1 MSADDI
7 VRDAAGVPNRG
18 SKGSVMTTFWSIKPA
33 RTAAKAAF
41 GAAALCMV
49 TALFSASAFAQRD
62 VAPANVQTYATL
74 GDWIVEFVPAER
86 QRQIPAFCQV
96 TQVYDQ
102 GVQLRIVSGA
112 NLYAIDFQGQNM
124 FSDNRKSFDLEYMFD
139 VPNSPSRR
147 TLATVITDGEGF
159 DWIRITEP
167 TDQPGSAD
175 EMMNARQM
183 LIKSLTDKRQW
194 PYQINGSKRAL
205 TSLFDCR
212 DEKVLGQPRRRAPA
226 PVAQAQPQFV
236 PAPQFQQAPPPPPP
250 GRGDNFDYCND
261 YAAKMVSATERALQA
276 KCAGWPAGHRNHV
289 GHFDWCRTKPRAD
302 VERAIASWGG
312 RLQGCLA
319 NQGGGGRPQ
328 GNVYQSRWDWKGALK
343 SKRDPNNT
351 SSFELK
357 SSTSAVYCYKQDC
370 RNVTVAKGPDGSLSF
385 STNGKNY
392 FELNP
397 RNNQFNARFWE
408 DFAPPARAPDATAV
422 FVKR

>member
-1 MSADDI
+1 
-7 VRDAAGVPNRG
+7 
-18 SKGSVMTTFWSIKPA
+18 
-33 RTAAKAAF
+33 
-41 GAAALCMV
+41 
-49 TALFSASAFAQRD
+49 
-62 VAPANVQTYATL
+62 VQTYASL

-124 FSDNRKSFDLEYMFD
+124 FPDNRKSFDLEYMFD

-159 DWIRITEP
+159 DWIRIVEP

-175 EMMNARQM
+175 EMMNARQL

-226 PVAQAQPQFV
+226 PVAQAQPQFM
-236 PAPQFQQAPPPPPP
+236 PAPHFQQAPPPPPP
-250 GRGDNFDYCND
+250 VAQLRQEPPRPGRDDNFDFCND
-261 YAAKMVSATERALQA
+261 YAARMVTNTERALQA
-276 KCAGWPAGHRNHV
+276 RCPGWPAGHRNHV

-328 GNVYQSRWDWKGALK
+328 GNVYQSRWDWKGHLK

-351 SSFELK
+351 SSFEIK
-357 SSTSAVYCYKQDC
+357 SSTAAVYCYKQDC

>member
-1 MSADDI
+1 MTASWLDKTVKARN
-7 VRDAAGVPNRG
+7 VAA
-18 SKGSVMTTFWSIKPA
+18 
-33 RTAAKAAF
+33 TAASAAAILVLAASFGAPAF
-41 GAAALCMV
+41 G
-49 TALFSASAFAQRD
+49 QRD
-62 VAPANVQTYATL
+62 VAPTNVQTYATL

-96 TQVYDQ
+96 TRVYDQ
-102 GVQLRIVSGA
+102 GVQLRVVSGA

-124 FSDNRKSFDLEYMFD
+124 LADNRKSFDLEYIFD
-139 VPNSPSRR
+139 VPNSSAQR
-147 TLATVITDGEGF
+147 TVGNMITDGEGF
-159 DWIRITEP
+159 EWIRIVEP

-175 EMMNARQM
+175 EMMNARQL
-183 LIKSLTDKRQW
+183 LIKSLTDRRQW
-194 PYQINGSKRAL
+194 PYQINGSNRAL
-205 TSLFDCR
+205 NALFDCR

-226 PVAQAQPQFV
+226 PVAQPAPHFV

-250 GRGDNFDYCND
+250 VAQFRQAPPPPARGDNFDFCNE

-302 VERAIASWGG
+302 VDRALASWGG

-328 GNVYQSRWDWKGALK
+328 GNVYQARWDWKGALK

-370 RNVTVAKGPDGSLSF
+370 RNVTVAEGPDGSLSF

-397 RNNQFNARFWE
+397 RNNQMHARFWE

-422 FVKR
+422 FAKR